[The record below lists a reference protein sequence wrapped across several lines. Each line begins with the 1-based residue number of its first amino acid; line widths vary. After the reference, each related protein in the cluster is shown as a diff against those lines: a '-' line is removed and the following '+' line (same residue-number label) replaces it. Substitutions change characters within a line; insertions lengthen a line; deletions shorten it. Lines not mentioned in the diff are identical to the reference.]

1 MPSVSATLIVR
12 NEAARLARCLESVS
26 AHVDEIV
33 VVDTGSTDDTVAIA
47 SRFGCR
53 IGHFAWNDDFSAA
66 RNAALSLS
74 CTDWNF
80 VIDADEWL
88 VDPATL
94 REAVRHVPDSTGLVC
109 VRSECVLEGLRT
121 HADCWIP
128 RLLPA
133 TVRYQG
139 RIHEHPASDLPYFRT
154 RIVLGH
160 DGYLE
165 HPLNAHK
172 KERNL
177 PLLQAELVAYPTN
190 PYLHYQ
196 AGKEFEVR
204 DDFATAVHHYLQA
217 LPDTAGYPPYTADL
231 VCRLL
236 FCLKKLGRFDQ
247 AIPLAE
253 HWQPHL
259 ADSADFLFVLG
270 DLLLDYAIAAPA
282 DAPAILSV
290 IEAAWLGCLEL
301 GTAHHH
307 ENSLPA
313 RGSFLASHNLSVLYA
328 HTGQPDKAAHYAGLA
343 QKQRQQM
350 HPETA

>member
-1 MPSVSATLIVR
+1 MPSVSAILIVR

-33 VVDTGSTDDTVAIA
+33 VMDTGSIDDTVMIA
-47 SRFGCR
+47 GRFGCR

-74 CTDWNF
+74 RTAWNF

-88 VDPATL
+88 IDPAPL
-94 REAVRHVPDSTGLVC
+94 RKAVRHAPDCMGLVC
-109 VRSECVLEGLRT
+109 VRSDFVLEGLPT

-133 TVRYQG
+133 AVRYQG
-139 RIHEHPASDLPYFRT
+139 RIHEHPASDLLHFRT
-154 RIVLGH
+154 QIVLGH

-177 PLLQAELVAYPTN
+177 PLLQAALAASPAN

-196 AGKEFEVR
+196 IGKEFEVR
-204 DDFATAVHHYLQA
+204 DNFGQAAEHYAQA
-217 LPDTAGYPPYTADL
+217 LPVTGGYPPYTADL

-253 HWQPHL
+253 TWQSHL
-259 ADSADFLFVLG
+259 ANSADFLFVLG
-270 DLLLDYAIAAPA
+270 DLLLDYAITVPA
-282 DAPAILSV
+282 DAPAILPA
-290 IEAAWLGCLEL
+290 IEAAWLRCLKL
-301 GTAHHH
+301 GTVRHH
-307 ENSLPA
+307 ENSIPA
-313 RGSFLASHNLSVLYA
+313 RGSFLASYNLSVFYA
-328 HTGQPDKAAHYAGLA
+328 HTGQPEKASLYAEMA

-350 HPETA
+350 HPGTA